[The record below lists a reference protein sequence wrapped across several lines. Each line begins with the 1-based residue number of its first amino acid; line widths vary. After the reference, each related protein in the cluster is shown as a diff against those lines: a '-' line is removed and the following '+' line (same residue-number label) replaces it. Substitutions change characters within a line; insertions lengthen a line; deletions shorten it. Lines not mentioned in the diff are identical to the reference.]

1 MNNYT
6 TSLSADVFFAILD
19 ALPDD
24 VAPPDVACI
33 MFNVLMSYY
42 SGAEDA
48 DTREQIVALVA
59 QAVETVADAP
69 EQFSVVHRH

>member
-6 TSLSADVFFAILD
+6 TSLSAGTFFAILD

-24 VAPPDVACI
+24 VVPSDVACI

-59 QAVETVADAP
+59 RAAETIADAP
-69 EQFSVVHRH
+69 EQFSIVHRH

>member
-6 TSLSADVFFAILD
+6 TSLSADSFFAILD

-24 VAPPDVACI
+24 AAPPDVACI

-48 DTREQIVALVA
+48 DTREQVVALVA
-59 QAVETVADAP
+59 RAVETVAAAP
-69 EQFSVVHRH
+69 EQFSIVHRH

>member
-1 MNNYT
+1 MSVS
-6 TSLSADVFFAILD
+6 TSFSADVLFAILD
-19 ALPDD
+19 ALPDG

-48 DTREQIVALVA
+48 DTRELVVALVA
-59 QAVETVADAP
+59 RAVATLTDAP
-69 EQFSVVHRH
+69 EQFSIVHRN

>member
-24 VAPPDVACI
+24 VAGPDIACI
-33 MFNVLMSYY
+33 MFNVLMAYY
-42 SGAEDA
+42 PDAEDA
-48 DTREQIVALVA
+48 DAREQIVALVA
-59 QAVETVADAP
+59 RAVETVADAP

>member
-6 TSLSADVFFAILD
+6 TPLSADAFFAILD
-19 ALPDD
+19 ALPDG

-59 QAVETVADAP
+59 RAVETLADAP
-69 EQFSVVHRH
+69 EQFSIVHRH

>member
-6 TSLSADVFFAILD
+6 TSLSADSFFAILD
-19 ALPDD
+19 ALPDG

-48 DTREQIVALVA
+48 DTRE
-59 QAVETVADAP
+59 
-69 EQFSVVHRH
+69 

>member
-1 MNNYT
+1 MNYT
-6 TSLSADVFFAILD
+6 TSLSADVFFATLD
-19 ALPDD
+19 ALPDG

-48 DTREQIVALVA
+48 DTREQVVTLVA
-59 QAVETVADAP
+59 RAVATVADAP
-69 EQFSVVHRH
+69 EQFSIVHRH